1 MIRYP
6 NDVGSERARPSG
18 GDLPADSV
26 RTLAIVSRIL
36 ERSLTD
42 MTLPQFR
49 VLGLVSRA
57 PERANQLAR
66 QAAIS
71 RPSLTGVLDGLES
84 RGWVR
89 RRDVDGD
96 RRGVELEVTATG
108 LVALADAHAAV
119 QARLAEL
126 LQLVPAARR
135 DAALD
140 GLAALGEAIEIDL
153 EHRRAARDARTAT

>member
-1 MIRYP
+1 M
-6 NDVGSERARPSG
+6 GSERHASRRA
-18 GDLPADSV
+18 DLPADSV

-36 ERSLTD
+36 ERSLPD
-42 MTLPQFR
+42 MSLPQFR

-57 PERANQLAR
+57 PERANHLAR

-71 RPSLTGVLDGLES
+71 RPSLTGVLDGLEA

-89 RRDVDGD
+89 RREVDGD
-96 RRGVELEVTATG
+96 RRGVSLEVTAAG
-108 LVALADAHAAV
+108 RRALDAAYDSV
-119 QARLAEL
+119 QDRLAEL
-126 LQLVPAARR
+126 LEHVPASRR

-153 EHRRAARDARTAT
+153 EQRRAAKDRRA